1 VRATLPV
8 TLALGAALSALFGG
22 VSRAVAAT
30 MGPLQQVQQSTDKL
44 LAILKDPALKAPER
58 KAERREKIC
67 AAINERF
74 NFADMSQRTLA
85 RHWASRTPAEREEY
99 TQLFTELLRRTYLS
113 KIEGYAGEQVQ
124 YKGERIEGNYARVE
138 VLIVTTKNIEVPL
151 EYSLKKYDSEW
162 LIYDVAVEGVRL
174 VNNYRTQFASML
186 NSMPYPKF
194 IEKLRAKIAEMDTDE
209 AAPPVVK
216 GNAL

>member
-1 VRATLPV
+1 VRPSYV
-8 TLALGAALSALFGG
+8 TLTLGAALAALLGAARPG
-22 VSRAVAAT
+22 RAGT
-30 MGPLQQVQQSTDKL
+30 LGPLQQVQQSTDKL
-44 LAILKDPALKAPER
+44 LAILKDPQLKVPER
-58 KAERREKIC
+58 KAERREKIF

-85 RHWASRTPAEREEY
+85 RHWAARTPAEREEY
-99 TQLFTELLRRTYLS
+99 TKLFTELLRNTYLS

-124 YKGERIEGNYARVE
+124 YKAERIEGSYARVE

-151 EYSLKKYDSEW
+151 EYSLKKYDDEW
-162 LIYDVAVEGVRL
+162 LVYDVAVEGVRL

-186 NSMPYPKF
+186 NSMSYPKF
-194 IEKLRAKIAEMDTDE
+194 VEKLRAKVAETEAGE

-216 GNAL
+216 GNAP